1 MEVISQ
7 IQAYAMVAL
16 GVIVLGVEIF
26 ALIEAARGS
35 AIMYQVHGKL
45 SKPAWLAITAVA
57 VLLGFISLLRPVSL
71 PGIIGIVAAGVCLA
85 DVRPIVRPNKPNS
98 NGPYGPW

>member
-57 VLLGFISLLRPVSL
+57 VLLGFISLLRHVMPM
-71 PGIIGIVAAGVCLA
+71 AMNC
-85 DVRPIVRPNKPNS
+85 R
-98 NGPYGPW
+98 

>member
-45 SKPAWLAITAVA
+45 
-57 VLLGFISLLRPVSL
+57 
-71 PGIIGIVAAGVCLA
+71 
-85 DVRPIVRPNKPNS
+85 
-98 NGPYGPW
+98 